1 MKIGGFNPQFVAN
14 FMGKM
19 RFAAVIVSFS
29 TFFFSGKTMKPL
41 LQEHRSGAYAAQIVM
56 KPEFYEK
63 TLEKL
68 DFIVSLIGEASWTEF
83 SKGRGKGSATNFFG
97 NDTLGRPHGC
107 LAHR

>member
-1 MKIGGFNPQFVAN
+1 MKIGGFNHQFVAN
-14 FMGKM
+14 FMGKV

-29 TFFFSGKTMKPL
+29 PFFSGKTMKPL

-68 DFIVSLIGEASWTEF
+68 DFIVSLIGEACWTERIRNKF
-83 SKGRGKGSATNFFG
+83 
-97 NDTLGRPHGC
+97 LW
-107 LAHR
+107 